1 MDRITDKRQLEIIL
15 QRLHNHMRSTTQEGR
30 AMPVPYLTL
39 TQAEVGWL
47 LAEIEGG
54 RDAFAAIV
62 QQNQQLRQKVASQEQ
77 SLQDLHHGLYA
88 LKIELQKR

>member
-77 SLQDLHHGLYA
+77 SLQDLHHGL
-88 LKIELQKR
+88 KIELQKR